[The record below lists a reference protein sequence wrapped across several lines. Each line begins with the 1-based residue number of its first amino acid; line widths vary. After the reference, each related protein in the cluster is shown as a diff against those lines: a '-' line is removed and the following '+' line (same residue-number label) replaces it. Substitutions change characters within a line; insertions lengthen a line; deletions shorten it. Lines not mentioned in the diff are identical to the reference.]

1 MAGSVASSERD
12 TPISI
17 GFSLEAVAFC
27 LYVVRDAFAGAMK
40 FYFAKLHL
48 EVLWFSPDFVAIVC
62 IGLFIKRCVIDNGS
76 MMAFLV
82 FGQICVSLF
91 IGFWFLGSA
100 TALMSSIKMIF
111 PLFVGF
117 CFADRNLGEYRNSLK
132 IVTVTLYLSLFGIFL
147 SKYWSMP
154 WVGFK
159 YESFG
164 ATREAGR
171 LWWSFQEQR
180 LAGFAADSTMAAYFI
195 LVAYVM
201 TSIRRSIP
209 WCIVMGGISI
219 YAIRLT
225 TSKTAMGVL
234 FVYLIAMI
242 FVRSLP
248 YEKRLNTLRSFT
260 LWSYGAILVPIVLI
274 ILFTGVDLSPGT
286 KGFFFSLQDRIN
298 NSWQLPFVYLS
309 QLMPIGIVTG
319 CGVGCFNYPQQLFS
333 NLTDY
338 WVPVDNFYI
347 GTYVMFGFPFVIFMW
362 MVFRSTLIVTD
373 VYKLS
378 LVFVTNI
385 FTITVLSYGPATGL
399 LVIALGFSEVF
410 SKTATRVFQGGGKR
424 EVVLPPEPRLSTVHD
439 VG

>member
-1 MAGSVASSERD
+1 
-12 TPISI
+12 
-17 GFSLEAVAFC
+17 
-27 LYVVRDAFAGAMK
+27 MK

-62 IGLFIKRCVIDNGS
+62 IALFIKRCIIDNGS
-76 MMAFLV
+76 IMALLV
-82 FGQICVSLF
+82 FGQICLSLF
-91 IGFWFLGSA
+91 IGFLFLGSA
-100 TALMSSIKMIF
+100 TALMSSVKMIF

-117 CFADRNLGEYRNSLK
+117 CFAERNLGDFRKTLTV
-132 IVTVTLYLSLFGIFL
+132 VTATLYLSLFGIFL

-201 TSIRRSIP
+201 TSIRRSVP

-234 FVYLIAMI
+234 FVYLVAMI

-260 LWSYGAILVPIVLI
+260 LWSYASILVPIALI
-274 ILFTGVDLSPGT
+274 ILFTGVNLSPGT

-309 QLMPIGIVTG
+309 QLMPVGIITG

-410 SKTATRVFQGGGKR
+410 SRKATRLFQGGGKR
-424 EVVLPPEPRLSTVHD
+424 ELVVPPEPRLSAVHD
-439 VG
+439 AG